1 MLGLGLFLEIE
12 EVVMRSGGR
21 KVSNV
26 EFCLEWIG
34 LLGGGIDDESDGG
47 HRG

>member
-1 MLGLGLFLEIE
+1 MLGLKLFLESE

-21 KVSNV
+21 KASNV
-26 EFCLEWIG
+26 EFCLEWVG